1 MISFQNKGLIE
12 LRTITTF
19 GVSVKPET
27 QNPIGYFGTGLKYA
41 IAVMLREG
49 IKLTLH
55 RGTLKLK
62 FRAKKR
68 KIRGQEFQ
76 IVQMNGEDLPFTTEL
91 GKNWDLWMAY
101 RELAANAMDEPDNTI
116 NSDPLDIKAG
126 YTTFVAEGTM
136 IEAIHSARDQ
146 IFLLDSEPKYKFD
159 SVEFHDGRGVGRYL
173 YYRGIRV
180 FELPLQAMYN
190 YNILDEM
197 KLTEDRTIPGLGRA
211 YSAIAKAIV
220 PCDHAGLIRQM
231 LEAHQN
237 YWESTIDYTWYF
249 KTPGETF
256 NEIVKHY
263 IHSGTSFNT
272 SARDYHKEHTN
283 RVPAPVTVQ
292 WEKIPMINRRKLWAA
307 LQFWSK
313 LGIGIPRE
321 MIRVSD
327 KLGDKQKG
335 TIHEGTIYLSLHV
348 LDRDMRQ
355 VAGIIYS
362 LWAQH
367 KHKGAKDENSL
378 LIDTIVDF
386 GERILDIKER
396 AVA

>member
-1 MISFQNKGLIE
+1 MIVFQNKGLIE

-27 QNPIGYFGTGLKYA
+27 ENPIGYFGTGLKYA

-49 IKLTLH
+49 IKVTLY
-55 RGTLKLK
+55 RGKTECK
-62 FRAKKR
+62 FRTKKQ
-68 KIRGQEFQ
+68 KIRGQDFH

-91 GKNWDLWMAY
+91 GKNWTLWMAY
-101 RELAANAMDEPDNTI
+101 RELAANAFDEPDNVVT
-116 NSDPLDIKAG
+116 SDKPDIKAG

-136 IEAIHSARDQ
+136 IDAVHNDRDS
-146 IFLLDSEPKYKFD
+146 IFLMTTPKYRFD
-159 SVEFHDGRGVGRYL
+159 SIEFHDGRGVGKYL

-180 FELPLQAMYN
+180 FELPKQAMYN
-190 YNILDEM
+190 YNILDKM
-197 KLTEDRTIPGLGRA
+197 KLTEDRTLPGLTRA

-220 PCDHAGLIRQM
+220 PCDHAGLIRQL

-249 KTPGETF
+249 STPGETF
-256 NEIVKHY
+256 NMIVKHY
-263 IHSGTSFNT
+263 IHAGTAFNT
-272 SARDYHKEHTN
+272 TAKQLHKDHTN
-283 RVPAPVTVQ
+283 KIPAPKTVQ
-292 WEKIPMINRRKLWAA
+292 WETIPMVNRRKLWAA
-307 LQFWSK
+307 LQFWAK

-321 MIRVSD
+321 SIRVSD
-327 KLGDKQKG
+327 KLGTSKG
-335 TIHEGTIYLSLHV
+335 LIHEDTIYLSLHI

-355 VAGIIYS
+355 VTGVIYS
-362 LWAQH
+362 LWAQN

-386 GERILDIKER
+386 GERVLDLKER
-396 AVA
+396 NVA